1 MSTQH
6 YSGWNI
12 LPMPQGQAFFLVS
25 QLSTSLYLG
34 LCCTLL
40 WAVME
45 GLEIE
50 SGFQLSLLYCWL
62 KKNIEEFSLQMDF
75 LVLLSSVRYK
85 WVPWQS
91 GIAILLKIWLRISGR
106 YWDLLC
112 NVNSHSKFHCKQ
124 SLCQG
129 VCNCQESD
137 CVVNIVDFM
146 DILVWGNVIIIEH
159 FLWDFCSP

>member
-1 MSTQH
+1 MWTQH

-25 QLSTSLYLG
+25 QLSTSLHLG

-40 WAVME
+40 WVVME

-75 LVLLSSVRYK
+75 LVLLSVSDINGCHDNQALPSYSRFDSEYLVDIGTCCAMSTPTQNFTASNHFAKVFADVR
-85 WVPWQS
+85 
-91 GIAILLKIWLRISGR
+91 
-106 YWDLLC
+106 DLT
-112 NVNSHSKFHCKQ
+112 
-124 SLCQG
+124 
-129 VCNCQESD
+129 
-137 CVVNIVDFM
+137 
-146 DILVWGNVIIIEH
+146 VWWT
-159 FLWDFCSP
+159 LWTLWTFWFEGMW

>member
-1 MSTQH
+1 MWTQH

-40 WAVME
+40 WVVME

-50 SGFQLSLLYCWL
+50 SGFQFSLLYCWL

-129 VCNCQESD
+129 VCRRQGSG
-137 CVVNIVDFM
+137 CVVNIMDFM
-146 DILVWGNVIIIEH
+146 DILVWQNVIIIEH
-159 FLWDFCSP
+159 LWWDFCSP